1 MNASVGTPQTDL
13 ALLVS
18 FSGAGGVERMV
29 LNLVNAIAAHG
40 IRVDLLLI
48 KTDSRHLQDIHPS
61 VNRIDLGTG
70 HTLTSL
76 LPLTAYLKRAR
87 PRCLLAAKDRA
98 GRIAVI
104 ARALAGVSETRLGL
118 RLGTNLTAAFA
129 HKSPWRMW
137 LRRLPIRLL
146 YPRIDAIIAVSE
158 GVRQDTLSI
167 SGVEPSR
174 VHVVRNPVITPKLA
188 EAAAAPIPH
197 PWLEEPDLPVI
208 LGAGRL
214 TLQKDFPMLLRAF
227 ARLRATRPCRL
238 IILGEGRQRQPLEV
252 LAAELGITE
261 DLALPG
267 FTPNPYVYM
276 RHAHLFALSSR
287 WEGSP
292 NVLTEAMAL
301 GTPVVATDCPSGP
314 DELLDSGRIAPLV
327 PVGDWRALA
336 DAMAQ
341 VLDHPPAGE
350 TMQQAVSEYNDETSA
365 NHYLEILG
373 LKPLSAT
380 HAAID

>member
-1 MNASVGTPQTDL
+1 MSTPDL
-13 ALLVS
+13 AILVS

-29 LNLVNAIAAHG
+29 LNLVNAIAERG
-40 IRVDLLLI
+40 VRVDLLLI
-48 KTDSRHLQDIHPS
+48 KTDSRHLQAIHPS
-61 VNRIDLGTG
+61 VNRIDLGSG

-76 LPLTAYLKRAR
+76 PALTCYLKRVR
-87 PRCLLAAKDRA
+87 PPCLLAAKDRA

-104 ARALAGVSETRLGL
+104 ARALAGAGETRLGL

-146 YPRIDAIIAVSE
+146 YPKIDAIVAVSE
-158 GVRQDTLSI
+158 GVRQDTLAL
-167 SGVEPSR
+167 SGVSPER
-174 VHVVRNPVITPKLA
+174 VRVVRNPVITSTLL
-188 EAAAAPIPH
+188 AAADAPPPH
-197 PWLEEPDLPVI
+197 PWLADRESPVI

-214 TLQKDFPMLLRAF
+214 TLQKDFPLLIRAF
-227 ARLRATRPCRL
+227 AQLRRTRPCRL
-238 IILGEGRQRQPLEV
+238 IILGQGRQREELEA
-252 LAAELGITE
+252 LARELGVAE

-267 FTPNPYVYM
+267 FTPNPYPYM
-276 RHAHLFALSSR
+276 RHADLFVLSSR

-314 DELLDSGRIAPLV
+314 SELLDSGRIAPLV

-336 DAMAQ
+336 DAMAR
-341 VLDHPPAGE
+341 VLERPPAAE
-350 TMQQAVSEYNDETSA
+350 ILQQAVREYNAGTSA
-365 NHYLEILG
+365 TRYLEILG
-373 LKPLSAT
+373 VTTSKSAAD
-380 HAAID
+380 AAVD